1 MSKRVALAAVIAAI
15 VVSISSAFVVI
26 ASTPAQPP
34 HMRQLILASSA

>member
-15 VVSISSAFVVI
+15 VVSIASAFVVI